1 MSMLTATQ
9 ARPKK
14 RLAPK
19 PMHDGKRM
27 TLEDFRNWSP
37 EDGFKY
43 EWNNG
48 FLEARDMIPLSE
60 LYIVNNL
67 LRAFQNTS
75 AFKEGGM
82 LFSETVCPISEG
94 KYRVPDISFLTKA
107 QINEGREGKSPIASL
122 IIELVSENDTMNY
135 YNRKLEEY
143 FGAGIKCVWLIFP
156 VGQKVWVFTSPKD
169 VKICT
174 GDDVCSAAPAV
185 PDFQLSVNQIFQS

>member
-1 MSMLTATQ
+1 MLTKSKRT
-9 ARPKK
+9 RPLKPKYNDKK
-14 RLAPK
+14 ML
-19 PMHDGKRM
+19 
-27 TLEDFRNWSP
+27 LEEFLDFRP

-48 FLEARDMIPLSE
+48 FLEARKMIQLSE
-60 LYIVNNL
+60 LYIVENL
-67 LRAFQNTS
+67 RS
-75 AFKEGGM
+75 AFERTNFKKEGGA
-82 LFSETVCPISEG
+82 LATNVVCPISEG

-143 FGAGIKCVWLIFP
+143 FGAGVKCVWLIFP

-185 PDFQLSVNQIFQS
+185 PDFQLSVNQIFSE

>member
-1 MSMLTATQ
+1 MLTKAKRT
-9 ARPKK
+9 RPLKPKYNSKK
-14 RLAPK
+14 
-19 PMHDGKRM
+19 MS
-27 TLEDFRNWSP
+27 LEEFFDFRP

-48 FLEARDMIPLSE
+48 FLEARKMIQLSE
-60 LYIVNNL
+60 LYIVENL
-67 LRAFQNTS
+67 RS
-75 AFKEGGM
+75 AFERTNFKKEGGA
-82 LFSETVCPISEG
+82 LATNVVCPISEG

-143 FGAGIKCVWLIFP
+143 FGAGVKCVWLIFP

>member
-1 MSMLTATQ
+1 MLTKSKRT
-9 ARPKK
+9 RPLKPKYNGKK
-14 RLAPK
+14 ML
-19 PMHDGKRM
+19 
-27 TLEDFRNWSP
+27 LEEFLDFRP

-48 FLEARDMIPLSE
+48 FLEARKMIQLSE
-60 LYIVNNL
+60 LYIVENL
-67 LRAFQNTS
+67 RS
-75 AFKEGGM
+75 AFERTNFKKEGGA
-82 LFSETVCPISEG
+82 LATNVVCPISEG

-143 FGAGIKCVWLIFP
+143 FGAGVKCVWLIFP

-174 GDDVCSAAPAV
+174 GDDVCSGVPAV
-185 PDFQLSVNQIFQS
+185 PDFQLSVNQIFSE

>member
-1 MSMLTATQ
+1 MLTKAKRT
-9 ARPKK
+9 RPLKPKYHGKK
-14 RLAPK
+14 
-19 PMHDGKRM
+19 MS
-27 TLEDFRNWSP
+27 LEEFLDFRP

-82 LFSETVCPISEG
+82 LFPETVCPISEG

-122 IIELVSENDTMNY
+122 IIELVSENDTINY

-143 FGAGIKCVWLIFP
+143 FGAGVKCVWLIFP
-156 VGQKVWVFTSPKD
+156 DSRKVWVFSSPKD

-174 GDDVCSAAPAV
+174 GDDSCSASPAIT
-185 PDFQLSVNQIFQS
+185 DFQLSVNQIFQS

>member
-1 MSMLTATQ
+1 ML
-9 ARPKK
+9 
-14 RLAPK
+14 
-19 PMHDGKRM
+19 
-27 TLEDFRNWSP
+27 LEEFLDFRP

-48 FLEARDMIPLSE
+48 FLEARKMIQLSE
-60 LYIVNNL
+60 LYIVENL
-67 LRAFQNTS
+67 RS
-75 AFKEGGM
+75 AFERTNFKKEGGA
-82 LFSETVCPISEG
+82 LATNVVCPISEG

-185 PDFQLSVNQIFQS
+185 PDFQLSVNQIFSE